1 MGRPGEYEMIYQL
14 IPNLPLNWKKEK
26 KKKTLKL
33 SRVLCEAGRKY
44 FEK

>member
-1 MGRPGEYEMIYQL
+1 MIYQL

-26 KKKTLKL
+26 KEKTLKL